1 MGCAQSNNDTIEFK
15 SVDPSVEIGS
25 DSVRS
30 GELDTVIS
38 PLRVGRTLPRAGT
51 TVTARARH
59 ITSLREL
66 GKNARSA
73 EERAINS
80 SPDEGGGCG
89 NSVKSGSQIRP
100 SPLAINFS
108 WTFLSSMLRR
118 QIIIDTAC
126 IIGPMHHH
134 PTTAGAHANSL
145 YSFQVDLPP
154 PFRTSLTRSQSDF
167 YCTTSDSNTSHAAEG
182 PDEISTQS

>member
-1 MGCAQSNNDTIEFK
+1 VLIYHSQQTVAASRITMGCAQSNNDTIEFK

-66 GKNARSA
+66 GKNARSGTSKKSLGV
-73 EERAINS
+73 NVS
-80 SPDEGGGCG
+80 QDG
-89 NSVKSGSQIRP
+89 NPLMPP
-100 SPLAINFS
+100 SPFV
-108 WTFLSSMLRR
+108 F
-118 QIIIDTAC
+118 TA
-126 IIGPMHHH
+126 
-134 PTTAGAHANSL
+134 TR
-145 YSFQVDLPP
+145 LPP
-154 PFRTSLTRSQSDF
+154 KKERPTPSPTK
-167 YCTTSDSNTSHAAEG
+167 AADAE
-182 PDEISTQS
+182 TA